1 MGKIKAINISNLDG
15 ENTFYINQA
24 ILNKNKGIVNDRYYG
39 NFKNSYEQVTFI
51 ESEKIDDFNKKIK
64 KKLDYKDF
72 RRNIITSGINL
83 NKLLNK
89 KIQINN
95 VVFKIHE
102 LCQPCKYLQNKL
114 EVKNLVKLLAF
125 KSGVRAEILMS
136 GEISINDQIKIDKG
150 LNIKSVLLPFFFT
163 LKSAAK
169 RLSSTFFPNNSLK
182 KGTFLKFFSNKYNGP

>member
-1 MGKIKAINISNLDG
+1 MGKIKAINISNLVG

-95 VVFKIHE
+95 VVFRIHE

-114 EVKNLVKLLAF
+114 EVKNLVKLLSF
-125 KSGVRAEILMS
+125 KSGVRAEILTS
-136 GEISINDQIKIDKG
+136 GEISINDQIKI
-150 LNIKSVLLPFFFT
+150 IK
-163 LKSAAK
+163 
-169 RLSSTFFPNNSLK
+169 
-182 KGTFLKFFSNKYNGP
+182 

>member
-15 ENTFYINQA
+15 GNTFYINQA

-64 KKLDYKDF
+64 NNLDYKDF

-136 GEISINDQIKIDKG
+136 GEISINDQIKI
-150 LNIKSVLLPFFFT
+150 IK
-163 LKSAAK
+163 
-169 RLSSTFFPNNSLK
+169 
-182 KGTFLKFFSNKYNGP
+182 